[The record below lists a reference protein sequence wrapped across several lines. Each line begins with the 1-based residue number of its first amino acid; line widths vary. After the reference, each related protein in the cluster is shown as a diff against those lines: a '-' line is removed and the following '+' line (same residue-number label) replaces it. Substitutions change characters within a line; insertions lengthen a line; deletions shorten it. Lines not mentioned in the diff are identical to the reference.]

1 MASKVIL
8 ANKKREEKQ
17 LFLQRLEARLDKQR
31 GRKMRQC
38 GIMLDE
44 EERYDRTIPT
54 RDQSS
59 LLGIQRRK
67 FLLFIR
73 ILMHTLEEKP
83 ALYREAKAIIAA
95 CNQRRKLGD
104 PCFEN
109 TQDVLEVL
117 LHDLVGDERWE
128 KTEKYTRLYLY
139 LCKSSQVVPSK
150 FFEHPVRRLCHI
162 E

>member
-17 LFLQRLEARLDKQR
+17 LLQQHLEARLDKQS
-31 GRKMRQC
+31 GRKMRQY
-38 GIMLDE
+38 GIMMDE
-44 EERYDRTIPT
+44 KEQYKRTIPT
-54 RDQSS
+54 I
-59 LLGIQRRK
+59 GIQRRK

-95 CNQRRKLGD
+95 CNQRRRLGD

-117 LHDLVGDERWE
+117 LHDLVGDGRWE
-128 KTEKYTRLYLY
+128 KAEKYTRLYLY
-139 LCKSSQVVPSK
+139 LCRSSQGVPSK